1 MSSDKKKRVMKNYS
15 GVWSINNETLL
26 NASRKFRFLSLL
38 VLILLGSGC
47 KSKQDKIGFDVKYNF
62 SATEYQQYFQN
73 RFNHEDISFRTPTAQ
88 LKYLDTLKYF
98 YAVKNFQ
105 PMFIKSFDDKY
116 FVDSLLK
123 IIKASGEHGLSPN
136 WYNYDLINR
145 ECGEIYDTAAINNSA
160 RYIHMANVELL
171 LADALLKYAYHLR
184 FGVVDPTKIYPDS
197 YFIPVVDST
206 KREMFQPLFQEN
218 VLQYLK
224 EIQPKSERYNKLQ
237 SALPFYKNL
246 ENLVWK
252 RISWTEKKLKIGE
265 RNTQLKP
272 IIERLAS
279 LGFVDTTKIVQ
290 KTFDTYDSIVVKA
303 VAKFQKA
310 NGLIDDGAI
319 GKATIDKLNVAPKEY
334 IEKIKLSLERFR
346 WSSYTDSSRY
356 LLVNIPDF
364 YLRIIEDKHEK
375 LNIRICTG
383 RKRPAN
389 YYERLKVYE
398 KTKNWRNKPDDWQTP
413 QLYGK
418 ITHLILNPTWT
429 VPTSIIREEI
439 YRKSTQDAS
448 YLREQN
454 FKVLYKGK
462 EMNLADVDLSK
473 FSPNKIPY
481 IFVQDPGAGNALG
494 RIKFMFANKF
504 DIYLHDTPTR
514 APFSTSNRAVSH
526 GCVRVEKPLLLADYV
541 LKNNSKWEPDYV
553 RIEIG
558 LPAVDKNKVS
568 EFKDKRAELR
578 RNFSLGKTTQVNLDK
593 SVSVFIDYFTAWV
606 NEDGTSNF
614 RDDVYGKDEILKTYF
629 FADN

>member
-1 MSSDKKKRVMKNYS
+1 M
-15 GVWSINNETLL
+15 LL
-26 NASRKFRFLSLL
+26 NAGIKFCFLSIMTL
-38 VLILLGSGC
+38 VLFGYGC
-47 KSKQDKIGFDVKYNF
+47 KSDQNKAGFDVKYKF
-62 SATEYQQYFQN
+62 STTEYQQIFQN
-73 RFNHEDISFRTPTAQ
+73 RFNSEDFSFRTPISQ
-88 LKYLDTLKYF
+88 LKHLDTLKYF
-98 YAVKNFQ
+98 YSAKNFQ
-105 PMFIKSFDDKY
+105 PVFIKSFDNKY
-116 FVDSLLK
+116 VVDSVLK
-123 IIKASGEHGLSPN
+123 IIKKSYEHGLSPN

-145 ECGEIYDTAAINNSA
+145 EYREIYDTTTANNSA
-160 RYIHMANVELL
+160 RYIHMANTELL

-184 FGVVDPTKIYPDS
+184 YGVVDPMKIYPDS
-197 YFIPVVDST
+197 YFIPGVDSS
-206 KREMFQPLFQEN
+206 KREIFKPLYQEN

-224 EIQPKSERYNKLQ
+224 EIQPKSERYKKLQ
-237 SALPFYKNL
+237 TTLPFYKNL

-252 RISWTEKKLKIGE
+252 RIPWTEKKLKIGE
-265 RNTQLKP
+265 TSTQLKP
-272 IIERLAS
+272 VIERLAL
-279 LGFVDTTKIVQ
+279 LGFVDTSKIIQ
-290 KTFDTYDSIVVKA
+290 KSFDTYDSVIVKV

-319 GKATIDKLNVAPKEY
+319 GKATIEKLNVSPKEY
-334 IEKIKLSLERFR
+334 VEKIKLSLERFR
-346 WSSYTDSSRY
+346 WLSYTDSSRY

-364 YLRIIEDKHEK
+364 YLRIIEDKREK

-439 YRKSTQDAS
+439 YRKTMNDSS
-448 YLREQN
+448 YLKKQN
-454 FKVLYKGK
+454 FKVIYKGK
-462 EMNLADVDLSK
+462 EMNLADVNLRK
-473 FSPNKIPY
+473 FSPNRIPY

-494 RIKFMFANKF
+494 RIKFMFSNKF

-541 LKNNSKWEPDYV
+541 LNNNSKWEPDYV

-558 LPAVDKNKVS
+558 LPAQDKTKVH
-568 EFKDKRAELR
+568 EFRNKRAELR

-593 SVSVFIDYFTAWV
+593 SISVFIDYFTAWV
-606 NEDGTSNF
+606 GADGIPNF
-614 RDDVYGKDEILKTYF
+614 RDDVYGKDELLKGYF
-629 FADN
+629 FGTN